1 MWKVYL
7 QTARCRDHSPNTS
20 PNAGVHWPLLAV
32 GQLLPSAAKRSGRI
46 PAKGLLK
53 YGTTVL
59 GDGFCYNLAWP
70 AAHSP
75 IGSQDVVHVCHV
87 SRHSKG
93 KCLTVHVK
101 KAETSRS
108 SSKMPK
114 ATSHERA
121 GSCNC
126 KSAAVTDNAKVSAFA
141 MTVLGRMV
149 SLCIA

>member
-75 IGSQDVVHVCHV
+75 
-87 SRHSKG
+87 
-93 KCLTVHVK
+93 
-101 KAETSRS
+101 
-108 SSKMPK
+108 
-114 ATSHERA
+114 
-121 GSCNC
+121 
-126 KSAAVTDNAKVSAFA
+126 SAAKMLSMSVMSVDIAKENA
-141 MTVLGRMV
+141 
-149 SLCIA
+149 